1 MLLDKSP
8 LKRAAIV
15 AAIVMT
21 IGLCAAAAT
30 TGSATTTAQQK
41 TGTAFISINLEAGF
55 PLDPF
60 LVSVQGGGPAAASTL
75 AKNCT
80 GYVPA
85 NPTVT
90 VDFKGKADVLRAFF
104 HSDGDPTLVVRTPD
118 GKFVCN
124 DDTNRLILDPT
135 VEISKPGPG
144 RYDVWVGSTA
154 AKDLVPGFLAFT
166 TRNDMNAA
174 RLDLAS
180 LVKRSAAPEMLPL
193 RDRLV
198 NAAKRVEQA
207 AAVKSA
213 DAFSAGGKPVTK
225 EFTASGDL
233 PAVELQTG
241 DTLCGGLVNVA
252 PDYAFDWSGD
262 AKSLTILAEANGDT
276 TLLVRTPDG
285 SFLCADDADGMRNLN
300 PLLAIAKPAAGRHLV
315 WVGRVDPSKPVTG
328 TLTFTEAAD
337 AKPKALRKP

>member
-1 MLLDKSP
+1 MVRDKSP
-8 LKRAAIV
+8 LKRAVIV
-15 AAIVMT
+15 ATIAIT
-21 IGLCAAAAT
+21 IGLFAAAAT
-30 TGSATTTAQQK
+30 AGSAATTAQQK

-166 TRNDMNAA
+166 TRSDMNAA

-180 LVKRSAAPEMLPL
+180 LVKRSAAPEMLPM

-198 NAAKRVEQA
+198 NAAKRVEQAA

-225 EFTASGDL
+225 EFTATGEL

-252 PDYAFDWSGD
+252 PDFAFDWSGD
-262 AKSLTILAEANGDT
+262 AKSLTIFGRGQWRHDVAGQNARRQL
-276 TLLVRTPDG
+276 
-285 SFLCADDADGMRNLN
+285 
-300 PLLAIAKPAAGRHLV
+300 PLRGRRRRHAQSQPAACNRQAGRRAVPGL
-315 WVGRVDPSKPVTG
+315 GRPCGSEQTG
-328 TLTFTEAAD
+328 HGYAD
-337 AKPKALRKP
+337 VHRSG